1 VARSLVPADPGLLDR
16 WLRRRTGQQVPR
28 PDRRTARCQH
38 VRRAALVA
46 RSHKQLGR
54 STVAP
59 RPVCANGAAYPYA
72 LLLPLCCCTPLTAV
86 VRYESFE
93 RLAAGRVL
101 YTPPS
106 PPSTRRLGLSR
117 SRALRY
123 HAQPDTQ
130 PTHRRTQILR
140 ATYGGCVDAASSLL
154 TSISLLRRARLMIES
169 ESLPSRTRDS
179 RSVNA
184 CGMQGDRRE

>member
-59 RPVCANGAAYPYA
+59 RPVCANGAAYPSIRSPAAPA
-72 LLLPLCCCTPLTAV
+72 LLYPSHGC
-86 VRYESFE
+86 RSI
-93 RLAAGRVL
+93 RV
-101 YTPPS
+101 
-106 PPSTRRLGLSR
+106 
-117 SRALRY
+117 
-123 HAQPDTQ
+123 
-130 PTHRRTQILR
+130 LR
-140 ATYGGCVDAASSLL
+140 ATRCWPCIIHSPISSIHSAPRPL
-154 TSISLLRRARLMIES
+154 SFSCPSLSRTARHTTNTQAHTDLEGYIRRLRRCCFFFTYKHLVAQTS
-169 ESLPSRTRDS
+169 AF
-179 RSVNA
+179 N
-184 CGMQGDRRE
+184 DRI